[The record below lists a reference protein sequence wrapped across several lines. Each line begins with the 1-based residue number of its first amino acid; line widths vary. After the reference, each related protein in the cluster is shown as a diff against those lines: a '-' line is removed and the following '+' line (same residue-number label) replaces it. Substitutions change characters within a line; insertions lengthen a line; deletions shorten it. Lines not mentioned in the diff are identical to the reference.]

1 MTGTRIAL
9 VTGATQGLGLA
20 LVEGLAVRMR
30 PSDRVCLTGR
40 DADRVASRARRLA
53 VASDGAEVVGRLLDV
68 ADPDSVRAA
77 ADAIAREHGGID
89 IVLSNAAARQ
99 SPDRTPADEVDA
111 IAETN
116 NHGTLRMLRA
126 FTPILRAGGRFLV
139 VASSFG
145 RLGHLDP
152 RVRPP
157 FDGARSLDD
166 VEAVVEAWRRAVH
179 DGSASALGWPNWL
192 NIPSKVAQ
200 VAAVRVV
207 ARQRRERDLAE
218 GTFVASVC
226 PGLIDTGASRPW
238 FTDMSRAQT
247 PAQAASALLDLALDP
262 SPDPAMYG
270 ELVQFGK
277 VLPWRAELPPEARAA
292 VRVVPV

>member
-1 MTGTRIAL
+1 
-9 VTGATQGLGLA
+9 
-20 LVEGLAVRMR
+20 VRMR
-30 PSDRVCLTGR
+30 PSDRVYLTGR
-40 DADRVASRARRLA
+40 DADRVASQVSRLG
-53 VASDGAEVVGRLLDV
+53 GAGAHVHGLLLDV

-77 ADAIAREHGGID
+77 ADAIARDHGGID

-116 NHGTLRMLRA
+116 NHGTLRMLRSFA
-126 FTPILRAGGRFLV
+126 PILRPGGRLLV

-152 RVRPP
+152 RVRPQ
-157 FDGARSLDD
+157 FDEARSLDD
-166 VEAVVEAWRRAVH
+166 IEAVVEAWRRAVH
-179 DGSASALGWPNWL
+179 DGTAPALGWPDWL

-218 GTFVASVC
+218 GTFVAAVC

-238 FTDMSRAQT
+238 FTDMSQAQT
-247 PAQAASALLDLALDP
+247 PSQAASAVLDLALDP
-262 SPDPAMYG
+262 SPDPEMYG

-292 VRVVPV
+292 ARVVPV

>member
-30 PSDRVCLTGR
+30 PSDRVYLTGR
-40 DADRVASRARRLA
+40 DADRVASQVSRLG
-53 VASDGAEVVGRLLDV
+53 GAGAHVHGLLLDV

-77 ADAIAREHGGID
+77 ADAIARDHGGID

-116 NHGTLRMLRA
+116 NHGTLRMLRS
-126 FTPILRAGGRFLV
+126 FGPILRPGGRFLV

-152 RVRPP
+152 RVRPL
-157 FDGARSLDD
+157 FDEARSLDD
-166 VEAVVEAWRRAVH
+166 IEAVVEAWRRAVH
-179 DGSASALGWPNWL
+179 DGSAPALGWPNWL

-218 GTFVASVC
+218 GTFVAAVC